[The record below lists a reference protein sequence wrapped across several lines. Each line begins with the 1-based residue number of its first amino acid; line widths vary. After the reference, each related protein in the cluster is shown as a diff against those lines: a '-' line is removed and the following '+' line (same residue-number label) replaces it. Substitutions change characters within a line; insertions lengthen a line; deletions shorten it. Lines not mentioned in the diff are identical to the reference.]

1 MKASDLI
8 GKNAIRTK
16 SVELSSGIKDYSF
29 SDSPVHIVNAT
40 DTHIVFEY
48 LLEYNR
54 TLASRKRILDDR
66 WCDDNWIDLEF
77 VLTPASEQLK
87 MFEGIELDV

>member
-16 SVELSSGIKDYSF
+16 PMNIGDGVQDYSHNR
-29 SDSPVHIVNAT
+29 SPIHIVNAT
-40 DTHIVFEY
+40 DSHIVYEY
-48 LLEYNR
+48 LEEYDKF
-54 TLASRKRILDDR
+54 LSGKKRILDCR

-77 VLTPASEQLK
+77 LLTPASEQLK
-87 MFEGIELDV
+87 AFDDIKLDA